1 MNTPMEM
8 TIREVEKFISNWRL
22 ANPTKR
28 DGYDILRS
36 SLGEM
41 WPSENVGSVL
51 ERAMVNSINEKLIN
65 ADRRDAT
72 DTTRWVNTHIQGDL
86 FCDREV
92 VIPRRLIIDGV
103 PKEYFHY
110 SPLELKAFLAS
121 RELSLEQ
128 EEDVL
133 REALTAK
140 SKELSRVQTMLAEVN
155 EQIGLAESNGI
166 DPSTL
171 RYAKK

>member
-1 MNTPMEM
+1 M
-8 TIREVEKFISNWRL
+8 
-22 ANPTKR
+22 
-28 DGYDILRS
+28 
-36 SLGEM
+36 
-41 WPSENVGSVL
+41 
-51 ERAMVNSINEKLIN
+51 
-65 ADRRDAT
+65 
-72 DTTRWVNTHIQGDL
+72 
-86 FCDREV
+86 
-92 VIPRRLIIDGV
+92 

>member
-72 DTTRWVNTHIQGDL
+72 DTTRWVNTHIQAIS
-86 FCDREV
+86 FV
-92 VIPRRLIIDGV
+92 TV
-103 PKEYFHY
+103 K
-110 SPLELKAFLAS
+110 
-121 RELSLEQ
+121 SLY
-128 EEDVL
+128 
-133 REALTAK
+133 RA
-140 SKELSRVQTMLAEVN
+140 
-155 EQIGLAESNGI
+155 G
-166 DPSTL
+166 
-171 RYAKK
+171 